1 MNAETLRNSILQL
14 ATCGKLVEQ
23 REEEGTAEEL
33 YQQILIEKE
42 QLLIE
47 GKIKKSKT
55 LPPIKH
61 EEIPFEVPSSWKW
74 VRIGNLFQH
83 NTGKALNKSNI
94 EGESLTYITT
104 SNLNWGKFDLDKL
117 RTMRFKANELDKC
130 TVKKGDLLVAEGGDF
145 GRAAV
150 WSYDY
155 DIRIQNHIHRLR
167 SFLELDIK
175 YFFYVFYLYKH
186 VGWLKSKGITIKSIS
201 SNTLANI
208 VIPLPPLLEQNRI
221 VEKIEELVPLVEEY
235 GEANSRLES
244 LNSKFPDEIKQS
256 ILHYAIQGKLLEQR
270 EQEGTAE
277 DLYQQVLKEKEQ
289 LVKEGKIKKN
299 KPLPAIQPEEIP
311 FEIPSSWKWVR
322 LDDIGSW
329 KSGQTPFRD
338 DSSYYKG
345 DIPWLKTGDLNNDI
359 IFEVSENITAKAV
372 SDYNLRINPKNT
384 VLIAMYGATIGKV
397 GLLEIEAC
405 TNQACCACITHENV
419 FPKFLFYYLL
429 HRQQY
434 YSSLGAGGAQPNISR
449 EKIVNSVFPLPP
461 LYEQKRII
469 EKIEEFMQLVNELK
483 GEVS

>member
-55 LPPIKH
+55 LPPIKN

-256 ILHYAIQGKLLEQR
+256 ILQYAIQGKLLEQR
-270 EQEGTAE
+270 EEEGTAE
-277 DLYQQVLKEKEQ
+277 ELYQQILIEKEQ
-289 LVKEGKIKKN
+289 LIKEGKNKKS
-299 KPLPAIQPEEIP
+299 KPLPQIQPEEIP
-311 FEIPSSWKWVR
+311 FEIPSSWKWLR
-322 LDDIGSW
+322 LGEICFLENAFKSTDLELPYLEARVLRGLKEPEIKDEGIELFVGDHVILVDGENSGEVFTVKLRGYMGSTF
-329 KSGQTPFRD
+329 K
-338 DSSYYKG
+338 
-345 DIPWLKTGDLNNDI
+345 ILNH
-359 IFEVSENITAKAV
+359 S
-372 SDYNLRINPKNT
+372 P
-384 VLIAMYGATIGKV
+384 
-397 GLLEIEAC
+397 GLY
-405 TNQACCACITHENV
+405 TD
-419 FPKFLFYYLL
+419 YLL
-429 HRQQY
+429 NFI
-434 YSSLGAGGAQPNISR
+434 AQKKMLLR
-449 EKIVNSVFPLPP
+449 ENKRGSAIPHLDKKIFANLLFPLPP
-461 LYEQKRII
+461 FFEQQRIV
-469 EKIEEFMQLVNELK
+469 EKIEELMQLVNELK